1 MPRPSGYG
9 PKRRHLRDMPREAQ
23 VVRKTKETDIR
34 LTLRLEGEGEGEIS
48 TSVGFFDH
56 MLTLFSRHGFFD
68 LTVTAKGDTDVDFHH
83 VVEDVGICLGEA
95 FRKSLGALAG
105 ITRYAHA
112 SIPMIEALAHVTV
125 DISARPHLVFRCPL
139 KHEKIGT
146 FDLELVEEFLR
157 AFSQSSG
164 VCIHVNVPYGSNAHH
179 TVEAIFKGLG
189 RAMAEAVR
197 IDPRVKGV
205 HSSKGVLG

>member
-1 MPRPSGYG
+1 MT
-9 PKRRHLRDMPREAQ
+9 REAQ
-23 VVRKTKETDIR
+23 VVRTTKETDIR
-34 LTLRLEGEGEGEIS
+34 LTLRLEGAGEGRIE
-48 TSVGFFDH
+48 TTVPFLDH

-68 LTVTAKGDTDVDFHH
+68 LAVTAKGDTDVDFHH
-83 VVEDVGICLGEA
+83 VVEDVGMCLGEA
-95 FRKSLGALAG
+95 FRKSLGDLAG
-105 ITRYAHA
+105 IARYAHA

-125 DISARPHLVFRCPL
+125 DVSARPHLVFHCPL
-139 KHEKIGT
+139 KHEKVGA

-164 VCIHVNVPYGSNAHH
+164 ACVHVNVAYGSNAHH

-189 RAMAEAVR
+189 RAMADAVR

>member
-1 MPRPSGYG
+1 MT
-9 PKRRHLRDMPREAQ
+9 REAQ
-23 VVRKTKETDIR
+23 VVRTTKETDIR
-34 LTLRLEGEGEGEIS
+34 LTLRLEGAGEGRIE
-48 TSVGFFDH
+48 TTVPFLDH

-68 LTVTAKGDTDVDFHH
+68 LAVTAKGDTDVDFHH
-83 VVEDVGICLGEA
+83 VVEDVGMCLGEA
-95 FRKSLGALAG
+95 FRKSLGDLAG
-105 ITRYAHA
+105 IARYAHA

-125 DISARPHLVFRCPL
+125 DVSARSHLVFHCPL
-139 KHEKIGT
+139 KHEKVGA

-164 VCIHVNVPYGSNAHH
+164 ACVHVNVAYGSNAHH

-189 RAMAEAVR
+189 RAMADAVR